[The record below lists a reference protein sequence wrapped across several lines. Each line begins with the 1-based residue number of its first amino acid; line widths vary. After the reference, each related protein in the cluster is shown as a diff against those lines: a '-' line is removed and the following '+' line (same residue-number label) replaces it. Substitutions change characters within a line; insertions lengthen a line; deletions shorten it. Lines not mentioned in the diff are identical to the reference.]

1 MNSASSTNDLFI
13 SGGYDRTIKLW
24 DKRVECSVGGVF
36 SCLASKASVLT
47 ISTPHPVSCLYQV
60 SPSVLLAGSDKDIF
74 VYDLLLNGK

>member
-1 MNSASSTNDLFI
+1 MTCLLVVDMTVRLNFGT
-13 SGGYDRTIKLW
+13 
-24 DKRVECSVGGVF
+24 SVSKVMLEVFF